1 MLKTPSSPGKTD
13 YPLGPLRTPLKKK
26 NSGPAHVYE
35 KDMLR
40 NDTIKFRVFTPALI

>member
-1 MLKTPSSPGKTD
+1 MPKTPSSPGKTD
-13 YPLGPLRTPLKKK
+13 YPLGPPSNPSEKK

-40 NDTIKFRVFTPALI
+40 NLEYLPRH